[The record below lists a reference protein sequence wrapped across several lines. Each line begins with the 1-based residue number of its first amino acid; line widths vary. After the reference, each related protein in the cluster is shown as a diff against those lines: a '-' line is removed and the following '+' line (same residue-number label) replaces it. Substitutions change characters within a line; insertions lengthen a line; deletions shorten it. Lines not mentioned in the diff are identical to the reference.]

1 MIMGLFGF
9 TNVLRYANANEVMFK
24 RVMGEMGYEPKTTFF
39 ADMSMA
45 EWYGAKGIKDTYNR
59 VIAEWLD
66 NIEYITEFYMVLNHK
81 IWQLYEKYED
91 LARVYNDLWE
101 KCENAISEHYK
112 DNEDALSYF
121 YRVTD

>member
-1 MIMGLFGF
+1 MGLFGF
-9 TNVLRYANANEVMFK
+9 TNVLRYANANETMFK
-24 RVMGEMGYEPKTTFF
+24 RVMGDLGYEPKTTFF
-39 ADMSMA
+39 SDMSIA
-45 EWYGAKGIKDTYNR
+45 EWNGVKGIKDTYNR
-59 VIAEWLD
+59 VMVEWLD

-101 KCENAISEHYK
+101 KCGNAISEHYK